1 MNDSIKPR
9 LSRRIALLG
18 TSAMLGAAGVGTY
31 LVVSASSAGA
41 HLTRAT
47 THTRTAAAHVAAAAP
62 AAVAPV
68 KAAPA
73 AAPAVDPDNIQSG
86 DQTGPDT
93 STGGSD
99 TAQAGGGSESGGSE
113 GDGPGGWADPAGS
126 TGVNGD
132 FNN

>member
-1 MNDSIKPR
+1 MNDSTKPR

-47 THTRTAAAHVAAAAP
+47 VHAHAAAAHVAAAP
-62 AAVAPV
+62 AAAAPV

-93 STGGSD
+93 TTGGADTAASSTSESTG
-99 TAQAGGGSESGGSE
+99 SEA
-113 GDGPGGWADPAGS
+113 DGPGGWADPAGS

>member
-1 MNDSIKPR
+1 MNDSTKPR

-31 LVVSASSAGA
+31 LIVSASSAGA

-47 THTRTAAAHVAAAAP
+47 VHAHAAAAHVAAAP
-62 AAVAPV
+62 VAAAPV

-93 STGGSD
+93 TTGGTDS
-99 TAQAGGGSESGGSE
+99 AAASAGESSGAE
-113 GDGPGGWADPAGS
+113 ADGAGGWADPAGS

>member
-1 MNDSIKPR
+1 MNDSTKPR

-31 LVVSASSAGA
+31 LIVSASSAGA

-47 THTRTAAAHVAAAAP
+47 VHAHAAAAHVAAAP
-62 AAVAPV
+62 AAAAPV

-93 STGGSD
+93 TTGGTDS
-99 TAQAGGGSESGGSE
+99 AAASAGESSGAE
-113 GDGPGGWADPAGS
+113 ADGAGGWADPAGS
-126 TGVNGD
+126 TGANGD

>member
-1 MNDSIKPR
+1 MNDSTKPR

-31 LVVSASSAGA
+31 LIVSASSAGA

-47 THTRTAAAHVAAAAP
+47 VHAHAAAAHVTAAP
-62 AAVAPV
+62 AAAAPV

-73 AAPAVDPDNIQSG
+73 AAPAVDPDSIQSG

-93 STGGSD
+93 TTGGTDS
-99 TAQAGGGSESGGSE
+99 AAASAGESSGAEADSA
-113 GDGPGGWADPAGS
+113 GGWADPAGS